1 VRFYIPEVMKKGEI
15 TAVYSM
21 HDRMITLGEVP
32 TGSSLEL
39 PTFDILEGCFLHR
52 KKRIRYH

>member
-1 VRFYIPEVMKKGEI
+1 
-15 TAVYSM
+15 M